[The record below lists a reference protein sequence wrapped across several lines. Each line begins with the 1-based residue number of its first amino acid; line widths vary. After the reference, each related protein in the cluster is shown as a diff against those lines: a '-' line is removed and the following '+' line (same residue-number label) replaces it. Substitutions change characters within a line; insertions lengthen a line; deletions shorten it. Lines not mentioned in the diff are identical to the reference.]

1 VNPDRTPG
9 RLRRS
14 LCPVEPPSNEHRT
27 RRGTLRLAN
36 VTLKGIAV
44 LFDTCPSNRL
54 RRELDVALFADCTN
68 RELRRID
75 TLSTVTTRE
84 AGQVLCREGEIGRE
98 CFVLLDG
105 QVDVDTSGGHYT
117 VDAGAPLGEIALLIT
132 NGRRSATL
140 TARTDVTL
148 LVFSRPEFTE
158 LMQGLPMVAH
168 KILNEATRRLVENA
182 EARSAPAS

>member
-1 VNPDRTPG
+1 M
-9 RLRRS
+9 
-14 LCPVEPPSNEHRT
+14 
-27 RRGTLRLAN
+27 
-36 VTLKGIAV
+36 

-105 QVDVDTSGGHYT
+105 QVDVDTSGRQYT
-117 VDAGAPLGEIALLIT
+117 VDTGAPLGEIALLIT

-148 LVFSRPEFTE
+148 LVFSRPEFSE

-168 KILNEATRRLVENA
+168 KILNEATRRLLENA
-182 EARSAPAS
+182 EARERAGVVGLYPSDRSSRSIATRVANGEGSSASGSRASVVSLLPGRSG

>member
-1 VNPDRTPG
+1 M
-9 RLRRS
+9 
-14 LCPVEPPSNEHRT
+14 
-27 RRGTLRLAN
+27 
-36 VTLKGIAV
+36 
-44 LFDTCPSNRL
+44 
-54 RRELDVALFADCTN
+54 
-68 RELRRID
+68 
-75 TLSTVTTRE
+75 
-84 AGQVLCREGEIGRE
+84 
-98 CFVLLDG
+98 LLDG
-105 QVDVDTSGGHYT
+105 QVDVDTSGRHFT

-158 LMQGLPMVAH
+158 LMQGLPIVAH